1 MGPCMKK
8 EWLHWRGLGQ
18 GLQRGNQ
25 TAEKGP
31 KKSVLEQAL
40 DQQSISRPTH
50 SRQGAMEAD
59 CSSAV
64 TPVFINNGE

>member
-1 MGPCMKK
+1 
-8 EWLHWRGLGQ
+8 LGQ
-18 GLQRGNQ
+18 RLQRDNQ

-31 KKSVLEQAL
+31 KKSVLERAL

-59 CSSAV
+59 CPSAV
-64 TPVFINNGE
+64 TPLFINNGE